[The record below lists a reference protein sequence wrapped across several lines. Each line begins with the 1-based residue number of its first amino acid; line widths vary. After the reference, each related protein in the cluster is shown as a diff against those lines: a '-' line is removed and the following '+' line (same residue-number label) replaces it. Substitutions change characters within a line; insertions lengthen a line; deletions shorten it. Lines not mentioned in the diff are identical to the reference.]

1 MQVHQHSDEQ
11 DFVSVVYRGRPIAT
25 LNRFGRWHVYLDHV
39 FQHKVEF
46 DTAEEALAWLM
57 HRVDQRFPARLH

>member
-11 DFVSVVYRGRPIAT
+11 EFVSVVYRGRPIAT

-39 FQHKVEF
+39 FQHKVVFE
-46 DTAEEALAWLM
+46 TAEEALAWLM
-57 HRVDQRFPARLH
+57 HRVDQHMPARLH